1 MQPQYAVGAE
11 SPEYVTGWYGA
22 CREAPERR
30 GLHRYG
36 HHQGERVKKET
47 WRVIVTKEI
56 DGDNADELL
65 KLVQLRDSLKEHGTV
80 TTEKAR
86 PKREKGAG

>member
-1 MQPQYAVGAE
+1 M
-11 SPEYVTGWYGA
+11 
-22 CREAPERR
+22 
-30 GLHRYG
+30 
-36 HHQGERVKKET
+36 KKET